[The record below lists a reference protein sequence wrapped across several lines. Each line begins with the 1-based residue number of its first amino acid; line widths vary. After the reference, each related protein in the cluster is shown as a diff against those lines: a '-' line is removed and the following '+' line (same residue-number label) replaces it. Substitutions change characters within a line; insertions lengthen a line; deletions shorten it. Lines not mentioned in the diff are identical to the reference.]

1 MKKLKL
7 ITFISAFLLLFVGCD
22 QDFEE
27 LALEGQKYTLTDLDP
42 GIVFAGSQR
51 VGFGSSW
58 ESEATVVQ
66 YFVLP
71 YNLGATAGFNFNY
84 DVMGQQNAEWGNYTG
99 NLRTY
104 KHLLKIIDESYPER
118 TNLKSVIRMWKA
130 FVFMNIVDT
139 HGDIPYF
146 DAIRADEGPDYWR
159 PKYDDA
165 QEIYDDLE
173 KEIREAVAAL
183 DPNKDFMEYDVFF
196 GPKGHVGSPD
206 AAAQVARWKKV
217 GNTLLLRMALRY
229 SKLNPSKGA
238 ALATEAFNGGVME
251 SNDDNVMVTYE
262 PPNFSNG
269 RHGNLVNAATN
280 PYYYYAAEPFV
291 NQLKNTQDPRSK
303 YIIAKFNDAVAV
315 QTATGSLDWA
325 DQFGVPV
332 GIPADVITDPANAS
346 LYRGAHPI
354 SNGLN
359 YSQINVQAG
368 ASTLTPS
375 YWLTY
380 AQTSLL
386 LAEAAHRGWIPG
398 GDAQAQVYY
407 ENGIKAD
414 MDRYE
419 LIATYAASNPAN
431 GITYPLKITEAEKA
445 DYLANPL
452 VAWNTADAL
461 KLINTQ
467 YWVVHIWD
475 PREGLFNWRRSGY
488 PVLERNKYNDN
499 FLENGGDGFV
509 HRYRYTDDEYRRN
522 KANVEAAAAKIG
534 GDFVTTRVFWDI
546 KLP

>member
-1 MKKLKL
+1 MKKFKL
-7 ITFISAFLLLFVGCD
+7 IIFVSAFLLLFVGCD
-22 QDFEE
+22 KGFEE
-27 LALEGQKYTLTDLDP
+27 LALEGQRYTLTDLDP

-51 VGFGSSW
+51 VGFGNGW

-66 YFVLP
+66 YFENA

-84 DVMGQQNAEWGNYTG
+84 DIAGRQNAAWGNYTG
-99 NLRTY
+99 TLRTY
-104 KHLLKIIDESYPER
+104 KNLMKIIDEKYPER
-118 TNLKSVIRMWKA
+118 TNLKNVIRMWKA
-130 FVFMNIVDT
+130 FVFMSIVDT
-139 HGDIPYF
+139 HGDVPYF
-146 DAIRADEGPDYWR
+146 DAIRADEGPEYFR

-165 QEIYDDLE
+165 QEIYNDLE

-183 DPNKDFMEYDVFF
+183 DPNKDFMEFDVFF
-196 GPKGHVGSPD
+196 GPKGHVGSTN
-206 AAAQVARWKKV
+206 AAAQVAKWKKV

-229 SKLNPSKGA
+229 SKLNPTKGA
-238 ALATEAFNGGVME
+238 ALATEAFNGGVMA

-269 RHGNLVNAATN
+269 MHGNLVNAATN

-291 NQLKNTQDPRSK
+291 NQLKNTMDPRSK
-303 YIIAKFNDAVAV
+303 YIIAKFDNAAAV
-315 QTATGSLDWA
+315 QSATGSLDWA

-332 GIPADVITDPANAS
+332 GVSSDDLSNTS
-346 LYRGAHPI
+346 LGYRGPHPV
-354 SNGLN
+354 SSGLN

-398 GDAQAQVYY
+398 GDAQAKVYY

-419 LIATYAASNPAN
+419 LMATYAASNPAN
-431 GITYPLKITEAEKA
+431 GITYPLKITDAEKA
-445 DYLANPL
+445 TYLADPL

-467 YWVVHIWD
+467 YWVINIWD
-475 PREGLFNWRRSGY
+475 AREAWFNWRRSGY
-488 PVLERNKYNDN
+488 PVLERNKFNDD
-499 FLENGGDGFV
+499 FLQNGGDGFV
-509 HRYRYTDDEYRRN
+509 HRYRYSDDEYLRN
-522 KANVEAAAAKIG
+522 IENVEAAAAKIG
-534 GDFVTTRVFWDI
+534 GDYVTTRVFWDI
-546 KLP
+546 P

>member
-1 MKKLKL
+1 
-7 ITFISAFLLLFVGCD
+7 
-22 QDFEE
+22 
-27 LALEGQKYTLTDLDP
+27 LDP

-66 YFVLP
+66 YFMNA

-84 DVMGQQNAEWGNYTG
+84 DVIAQQNAEWGNYTG

-104 KHLLKIIDESYPER
+104 KNLLKIIDEKYPER
-118 TNLKSVIRMWKA
+118 TNLKSVIRMWTA

-139 HGDIPYF
+139 HGDVPYF
-146 DAIRADEGPDYWR
+146 DAIRADEGSDYWR

-165 QEIYDDLE
+165 QEIYTDLE

-183 DPNKDFMEYDVFF
+183 DPSKDFMTYDVFF
-196 GPKGHVGSPD
+196 GPNGYNKTTD
-206 AAAQVARWKKV
+206 AAGQVAKWKKV
-217 GNTLLLRMALRY
+217 GNSLLLRMALRY
-229 SKLNPSKGA
+229 SKLNPTKGA

-251 SNDDNVMVTYE
+251 SNNDNVMVTYQQ
-262 PPNFSNG
+262 PNFSNG
-269 RHGNLVNAATN
+269 RHANLVNAATN

-291 NQLKNTQDPRSK
+291 NQLKNTEDPRSK
-303 YIIAKFNDAVAV
+303 YIIAKFDNAVNV
-315 QTATGSLDWA
+315 QNSTGSLDWD

-332 GIPADVITDPANAS
+332 GVPADVIVDPTQG
-346 LYRGAHPI
+346 YRGPHPI

-380 AQTSLL
+380 AQTSLY

-398 GDAQAQVYY
+398 GDAKAKEYY

-419 LIATYAASNPAN
+419 LMATYAASNPAN
-431 GITYPLKITEAEKA
+431 GITYPLKITDAEKA
-445 DYLANPL
+445 TYLADPL

-488 PVLERNKYNDN
+488 PQLERNKSNDD
-499 FLENGGDGFV
+499 FLQNGGDGFV
-509 HRYRYTDDEYRRN
+509 HRYRYTDEEYRRN
-522 KANVEAAAAKIG
+522 RVNVEAAAAKIG
-534 GDFVTTRVFWDI
+534 GDFLTTRVFWDI
-546 KLP
+546 Q

>member
-1 MKKLKL
+1 MKKFKL
-7 ITFISAFLLLFVGCD
+7 ITFMSAFLLLFVGCD

-51 VGFGSSW
+51 VGFGDGW

-66 YFVLP
+66 YFVNA

-84 DVMGQQNAEWGNYTG
+84 DIAGWQNSAWGNYTG
-99 NLRTY
+99 TLRTY
-104 KHLLKIIDESYPER
+104 KNLMEIIDEDYPER
-118 TNLKSVIRMWKA
+118 TNLKSVIRIWRA

-139 HGDIPYF
+139 HGDVPYF
-146 DAIRADEGPDYWR
+146 DAIRADEGPEYFR

-165 QEIYDDLE
+165 QEIYNDLE
-173 KEIREAVAAL
+173 KEIKEAVAAL
-183 DPNKDFMEYDVFF
+183 DPNKDFMEFDVFF
-196 GPKGHVGSPD
+196 GPKGHVGSSN
-206 AAAQVARWKKV
+206 AAEQVAKWKKV

-229 SKLNPSKGA
+229 SKLNPTKGA
-238 ALATEAFNGGVME
+238 ALASEVYNGVME

-269 RHGNLVNAATN
+269 MHGNLVNAATN

-291 NQLKNTQDPRSK
+291 NQLKNTRDPRSK
-303 YIIAKFNDAVAV
+303 YIIAKFDDAVGV
-315 QTATGSLDWA
+315 QNATGSLDWD

-332 GIPADVITDPANAS
+332 GVSSDDLEDTTKG
-346 LYRGAHPI
+346 YRGPHPV

-398 GDAQAQVYY
+398 GDAKAKEYY

-419 LIATYAASNPAN
+419 LMATYAASNPAN
-431 GITYPLKITEAEKA
+431 GITYPLKITDAEKA
-445 DYLANPL
+445 TYLADPL

-461 KLINTQ
+461 KLINIQ
-467 YWVVHIWD
+467 YWVINIWD
-475 PREGLFNWRRSGY
+475 AREALFNWRRSGY
-488 PVLERNKYNDN
+488 PELERNKFNDD
-499 FLENGGDGFV
+499 FLQHGGDGFV
-509 HRYRYTDDEYRRN
+509 HRYRYSDDEYLRN
-522 KANVEAAAAKIG
+522 KVNVEAAAAKIG
-534 GDFVTTRVFWDI
+534 GDYVTTRVFWDV
-546 KLP
+546 KL

>member
-1 MKKLKL
+1 MKKFKL
-7 ITFISAFLLLFVGCD
+7 ITFICASLLLFAGCD

-27 LALEGQKYTLTDLDP
+27 LAQEANKYTLTDLDP

-51 VGFGSSW
+51 IGQGSGW

-66 YFVLP
+66 YFVNA

-99 NLRTY
+99 ALLTY
-104 KHLLKIIDESYPER
+104 KNLLKIIDEKYPER
-118 TNLKSVIRMWKA
+118 TNLKSVIRIWRA

-146 DAIRADEGPDYWR
+146 DALKADEGPEYWR

-165 QEIYDDLE
+165 QEIYNDLE

-183 DPNKDFMEYDVFF
+183 DPNKDFMTYDVFF
-196 GPKGHVGSPD
+196 GPKGYNKTTN
-206 AAAQVARWKKV
+206 AAGQVAKWKKV
-217 GNTLLLRMALRY
+217 GNSLLLRMALRY
-229 SKLNPSKGA
+229 SKLNPTKGA
-238 ALATEAFNGGVME
+238 ALALEAFNGGVMD
-251 SNDDNVMVTYE
+251 SNNDNVMVTFA

-269 RHGNLVNAATN
+269 RHANLVNAATN

-303 YIIAKFNDAVAV
+303 YIVAKFDNAVSPDK
-315 QTATGSLDWA
+315 ATGSLAWE

-332 GIPADVITDPANAS
+332 GVQSTDLLNTA
-346 LYRGAHPI
+346 LGYRGKHPL

-368 ASTLTPS
+368 ASTLTPQ

-380 AQTSLL
+380 AQTSLN
-386 LAEAAHRGWIPG
+386 LAEAAYRGWIPG
-398 GDAQAQVYY
+398 GDAKAQEYY

-419 LIATYAASNPAN
+419 LIATTAATNPAN
-431 GITYPLKITEAEKA
+431 KITYPLKITDAEKA
-445 DYLANPL
+445 TYLAHPL

-467 YWVVHIWD
+467 YWVVNIWD

-499 FLENGGDGFV
+499 FLQNGGDGFV
-509 HRYRYTDDEYRRN
+509 HRYRYTDEEYRRN

-534 GDFVTTRVFWDI
+534 GDFVTTRVFWDT
-546 KLP
+546 L

>member
-1 MKKLKL
+1 MKKFKL
-7 ITFISAFLLLFVGCD
+7 IIFVSAFLLLFVGCNK
-22 QDFEE
+22 DFEE

-51 VGFGSSW
+51 VGFGDGW

-66 YFVLP
+66 FFENA

-84 DVMGQQNAEWGNYTG
+84 DISGWQDSQWGNYTG
-99 NLRTY
+99 TLRTY
-104 KHLLKIIDESYPER
+104 KNLMKIIDEDYPER
-118 TNLKSVIRMWKA
+118 TNLKSVIRIWRA

-139 HGDIPYF
+139 HGDVPYF
-146 DAIRADEGPDYWR
+146 DAIRADEGPEYFR

-165 QEIYDDLE
+165 QEIYNDLE

-183 DPNKDFMEYDVFF
+183 DPNKDFMEFDVFF
-196 GPKGHVGSPD
+196 GPKGHVGSAN
-206 AAAQVARWKKV
+206 AAEQVAKWKKV

-229 SKLNPSKGA
+229 SKLNPTKGA

-262 PPNFSNG
+262 APNFSNG
-269 RHGNLVNAATN
+269 MHGNLVNAATN

-291 NQLKNTQDPRSK
+291 NQLKNTRDPRSK
-303 YIIAKFNDAVAV
+303 YIVAKFDNAVSV
-315 QTATGSLDWA
+315 QSATGSLDWD

-332 GIPADVITDPANAS
+332 GVSSDDLSNTA
-346 LYRGAHPI
+346 LGYRGPHPV
-354 SNGLN
+354 SSGLN

-398 GDAQAQVYY
+398 GDAKAQEYY

-419 LIATYAASNPAN
+419 LMATYAASNPAN
-431 GITYPLKITEAEKA
+431 GITYPLIITDAEKA
-445 DYLANPL
+445 TYLADPL

-467 YWVVHIWD
+467 YWVINIWD
-475 PREGLFNWRRSGY
+475 AREALFNWRRSGY
-488 PVLERNKYNDN
+488 PVLERNKFNDD
-499 FLENGGDGFV
+499 FLQNGGDGFV
-509 HRYRYTDDEYRRN
+509 HRYRYSDDEYLRN
-522 KANVEAAAAKIG
+522 KENVEAAAAKIG
-534 GDFVTTRVFWDI
+534 GDYVTTRVFWDI
-546 KLP
+546 P

>member
-1 MKKLKL
+1 MKKFKL
-7 ITFISAFLLLFVGCD
+7 ITFICASLLLFAGCD

-27 LALEGQKYTLTDLDP
+27 LAQEANKYTLTDLDP

-51 VGFGSSW
+51 VGQGSGW

-66 YFVLP
+66 YFVNA

-99 NLRTY
+99 ALLTY
-104 KHLLKIIDESYPER
+104 KNLLKIIDEKYPER
-118 TNLKSVIRMWKA
+118 TNLKSVIRIWRA

-146 DAIRADEGPDYWR
+146 DALKADEGPEYWR

-165 QEIYDDLE
+165 QEIYNDLE

-183 DPNKDFMEYDVFF
+183 DPNKDFMTYDVFF
-196 GPKGHVGSPD
+196 GPKGYNKTTN
-206 AAAQVARWKKV
+206 AAGQVAKWKKV

-229 SKLNPSKGA
+229 SKLNPTKGA
-238 ALATEAFNGGVME
+238 ALALEAFNGGVMD
-251 SNDDNVMVTYE
+251 SNNDNVMVTFA

-269 RHGNLVNAATN
+269 RHANLVNAATN

-303 YIIAKFNDAVAV
+303 YIIAKFDNAVSPDK
-315 QTATGSLDWA
+315 ATGSLAWE

-332 GIPADVITDPANAS
+332 GVQSTDLLNTA
-346 LYRGAHPI
+346 LGYRGKHPL

-368 ASTLTPS
+368 ASTLTPQ

-380 AQTSLL
+380 AQTSLN
-386 LAEAAHRGWIPG
+386 LAEAAYRGWIPG
-398 GDAQAQVYY
+398 GDAKAQEYY

-419 LIATYAASNPAN
+419 LIATTAATNPAN
-431 GITYPLKITEAEKA
+431 KITYPLKITDAEKA
-445 DYLANPL
+445 TYLAHPL

-467 YWVVHIWD
+467 YWVVNIWD

-499 FLENGGDGFV
+499 FLQNGGDGFV
-509 HRYRYTDDEYRRN
+509 HRYRYTDEEYRRN

-534 GDFVTTRVFWDI
+534 GDFVTTRVFWDT
-546 KLP
+546 L

>member
-1 MKKLKL
+1 MKKFKL
-7 ITFISAFLLLFVGCD
+7 ITFMSAFLLLFAGCNK
-22 QDFEE
+22 DFEE
-27 LALEGQKYTLTDLDP
+27 LAQEANKYTLMDLDP

-51 VGFGSSW
+51 VGQGSGW

-66 YFVLP
+66 YFENA

-84 DVMGQQNAEWGNYTG
+84 DVTGQQNAEWGNYTG
-99 NLRTY
+99 NLLTY
-104 KHLLKIIDESYPER
+104 KNLLEIIDEKYPAK
-118 TNLKSVIRMWKA
+118 TNLKSVIRIWRA

-139 HGDIPYF
+139 HGDVPYF
-146 DAIRADEGPDYWR
+146 DALKADEGPEYWR

-165 QEIYDDLE
+165 QEIYTDLE

-183 DPNKDFMEYDVFF
+183 DPSKDFLTYDVFF
-196 GPKGHVGSPD
+196 GPKGYNKTTD
-206 AAAQVARWKKV
+206 AAGQVAKWKKV
-217 GNTLLLRMALRY
+217 GNSLLLRMALRY
-229 SKLNPSKGA
+229 SKLNPTKSA
-238 ALATEAFNGGVME
+238 ALATEAFNGGVMA
-251 SNDDNVMVTYE
+251 SNSDNVMVIFT

-269 RHGNLVNAATN
+269 RHALLINAATN
-280 PYYYYAAEPFV
+280 PYYYYAAEPCV
-291 NQLKNTQDPRSK
+291 NQLKNTEDPRSK
-303 YIIAKFNDAVAV
+303 YIIAKFDNAVSPDK
-315 QTATGSLDWA
+315 ATGSLAWA

-332 GIPADVITDPANAS
+332 GIQSTDILNPA
-346 LYRGAHPI
+346 LGYRGKHPI

-368 ASTLTPS
+368 ASTLTPQ

-386 LAEAAHRGWIPG
+386 LAEAAHRNWIPG

-419 LIATYAASNPAN
+419 LMATYAASNPAN
-431 GITYPLKITEAEKA
+431 GITYPLKITDAEKA
-445 DYLANPL
+445 TYLAHPL

-488 PVLERNKYNDN
+488 PVLERNKYNDD
-499 FLENGGDGFV
+499 FLQNGGDGFV
-509 HRYRYTDDEYRRN
+509 HRYRYNDEEYRRN
-522 KANVEAAAAKIG
+522 KANVEAAATKIG
-534 GDFVTTRVFWDI
+534 GDFLTTRVFWD
-546 KLP
+546 KK

>member
-1 MKKLKL
+1 MKKFNL
-7 ITFISAFLLLFVGCD
+7 IIFISAFLLLFVGCD
-22 QDFEE
+22 QEFEE

-51 VGFGSSW
+51 VGFGGSW

-66 YFVLP
+66 YFVNA

-84 DVMGQQNAEWGNYTG
+84 DVMSQQNAEWGNYTG
-99 NLRTY
+99 SLLTY
-104 KHLLKIIDESYPER
+104 KNLLKIIDKDYPER
-118 TNLKSVIRMWKA
+118 TNLKSVIRIWRA

-165 QEIYDDLE
+165 QEIYTDLE

-183 DPNKDFMEYDVFF
+183 DPNKDFMTYDVFF
-196 GPKGHVGSPD
+196 GPNGYNKTTN
-206 AAAQVARWKKV
+206 AAGQVAKWKKV
-217 GNTLLLRMALRY
+217 GNSLLLRMALRY
-229 SKLNPSKGA
+229 SKLNPTKGA

-251 SNDDNVMVTYE
+251 SNTDNVMVTYQ
-262 PPNFSNG
+262 PPNFSNT
-269 RHGNLVNAATN
+269 RHNNLVNAATN

-291 NQLKNTQDPRSK
+291 NQLKNTRDPRSK
-303 YIIAKFNDAVAV
+303 YIIAKFDDAVNV
-315 QTATGSLDWA
+315 QNATGSLDWD

-332 GIPADVITDPANAS
+332 GVQADVIVDPTQG
-346 LYRGAHPI
+346 YRGPHPI

-359 YSQINVQAG
+359 YSQMNVQAG

-375 YWLTY
+375 YWITY

-398 GDAQAQVYY
+398 GDGKAKEYY

-419 LIATYAASNPAN
+419 LMATYAASNPAN
-431 GITYPLKITEAEKA
+431 GITYPLKITDAEKA
-445 DYLANPL
+445 TYLAHPL
-452 VAWNTADAL
+452 VAWNTDDAL

-467 YWVVHIWD
+467 YWVVNIWD
-475 PREGLFNWRRSGY
+475 PREAWYNWRRSGY
-488 PVLERNKYNDN
+488 PELERNKYNDY
-499 FLENGGDGFV
+499 LLQHGGDGYV
-509 HRYRYTDDEYRRN
+509 HRYRYTDEEYRRN
-522 KANVEAAAAKIG
+522 RANVEAAAAKMG
-534 GDFVTTRVFWDI
+534 GDFLTTRVFWDK
-546 KLP
+546 KL

>member
-1 MKKLKL
+1 MKKFKL

-51 VGFGSSW
+51 VGFGSGW

-66 YFVLP
+66 YFMNA

-84 DVMGQQNAEWGNYTG
+84 DVMAQQNAEWGNYTG

-104 KHLLKIIDESYPER
+104 KNLLEIIDEDYPER
-118 TNLKSVIRMWKA
+118 TNLKSVIRIWKA

-139 HGDIPYF
+139 HGDVPYF

-165 QEIYDDLE
+165 QLIYNDLE

-183 DPNKDFMEYDVFF
+183 NPSKDFMEYDVFF
-196 GPKGHVGSPD
+196 GPKGHVGSSD
-206 AAAQVARWKKV
+206 ATEQVAKWKKV

-229 SKLNPSKGA
+229 SKLDPAKGA

-291 NQLKNTQDPRSK
+291 NQLKNTRDPRSK
-303 YIIAKFNDAVAV
+303 YIIAKFDDAVNV
-315 QTATGSLDWA
+315 QNATGSLDWD

-332 GIPADVITDPANAS
+332 GVPADVIVDNTED
-346 LYRGAHPI
+346 YRGPHPI

-398 GDAQAQVYY
+398 GDAKAKEYY

-419 LIATYAASNPAN
+419 LMATYAASNPAN
-431 GITYPLKITEAEKA
+431 GITYPLKITDTEKA
-445 DYLANPL
+445 DYLAHEL
-452 VAWNTADAL
+452 VAWNTDDAL

-488 PVLERNKYNDN
+488 PVLERNKYNDD
-499 FLENGGDGFV
+499 FLQNGGDGFV

-522 KANVEAAAAKIG
+522 RENVEAAAAKIG

>member
-1 MKKLKL
+1 MKKFKI

-27 LALEGQKYTLTDLDP
+27 LALKGQKYTLTDLDP

-51 VGFGSSW
+51 VGFGNSW

-66 YFVLP
+66 YFVNA

-84 DVMGQQNAEWGNYTG
+84 DVLSQQNAAWGNYTG

-104 KHLLKIIDESYPER
+104 KNLIKIIDEEYPEK
-118 TNLKSVIRMWKA
+118 TNLKSVIRIWKA

-139 HGDIPYF
+139 HGDVPYF

-165 QEIYDDLE
+165 QEIYNDLE
-173 KEIREAVAAL
+173 NEIKEAVAAL

-196 GPKGHVGSPD
+196 GPKGHVGSPN
-206 AAAQVARWKKV
+206 AAVQVARWKKV
-217 GNTLLLRMALRY
+217 GNTLLLRIALRY
-229 SKLNPSKGA
+229 SKLNPTKGA
-238 ALATEAFNGGVME
+238 ALASEVYNGVME

-262 PPNFSNG
+262 QPHFSNG
-269 RHGNLVNAATN
+269 RHGLLVNAATN

-291 NQLKNTQDPRSK
+291 NQLKNTRDPRSK
-303 YIIAKFNDAVAV
+303 YIIAKFDDAVNV
-315 QTATGSLDWA
+315 QNSTGSLDWD

-332 GIPADVITDPANAS
+332 GVQADDIVDPA
-346 LYRGAHPI
+346 LGYRGPHPN

-398 GDAQAQVYY
+398 GDEKAKEYY

-419 LIATYAASNPAN
+419 LMATYAASNPAN
-431 GITYPLKITEAEKA
+431 GITYPLKITDAEKA
-445 DYLANPL
+445 TYLAHPL
-452 VAWNTADAL
+452 VAWNTDDAL

-467 YWVVHIWD
+467 YWVVNIWD

-488 PVLERNKYNDN
+488 PVLERNKYNDY
-499 FLENGGDGFV
+499 LLQNGGDGFV
-509 HRYRYTDDEYRRN
+509 HRYRYTDEEYRRN
-522 KANVEAAAAKIG
+522 RENVEAAAAKIG
-534 GDFVTTRVFWDI
+534 GDFLTTRVFWDI
-546 KLP
+546 IP